1 MIKSTRSKT
10 LQLKEEILK
19 NKLFNFKIY
28 SKIIIHTILRL
39 DSFKLNTEKKKKKNI
54 QIPLTKIKNF
64 WHFPFLFWF
73 RYIVHPSI
81 ILKVVL
87 NKNLIKEGGVE
98 TTAQPEI

>member
-1 MIKSTRSKT
+1 M
-10 LQLKEEILK
+10 QLKEEIFK
-19 NKLFNFKIY
+19 HKLFNFKIY

-39 DSFKLNTEKKKKKNI
+39 DSFKLNTEKKKNI
-54 QIPLTKIKNF
+54 HMPLTKINNF